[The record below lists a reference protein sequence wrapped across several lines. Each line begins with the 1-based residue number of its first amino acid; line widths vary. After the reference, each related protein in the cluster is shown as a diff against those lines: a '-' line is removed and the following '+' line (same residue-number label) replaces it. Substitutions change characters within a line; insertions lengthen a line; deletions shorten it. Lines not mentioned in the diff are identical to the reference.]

1 MIRHSKPCS
10 TSRSQSSL
18 PSGYCN
24 HSLTLMLKAC
34 KFSLYGS
41 QNSEDLENEAD
52 QIPDQACT
60 SKLQTWHQKG
70 RGETI
75 YPQLWMW
82 LSQKPNWRIQNVKTK
97 GFILSFTRQEIMQCT
112 TVQRSKKFKQA
123 IRDINPQMGL
133 AQIVDLGSE
142 IHLKETRFGIVQWAL
157 M

>member
-1 MIRHSKPCS
+1 M
-10 TSRSQSSL
+10 
-18 PSGYCN
+18 
-24 HSLTLMLKAC
+24 
-34 KFSLYGS
+34 
-41 QNSEDLENEAD
+41 E
-52 QIPDQACT
+52 
-60 SKLQTWHQKG
+60 
-70 RGETI
+70 
-75 YPQLWMW
+75 
-82 LSQKPNWRIQNVKTK
+82 TK